1 MAARAKAGM
10 AGAKGQGAMLA
21 FQKGRYRVRL
31 AAGDDDLRARA
42 KLFGKNEYGG
52 YLRRLLD

>member
-1 MAARAKAGM
+1 MQSGSPDEIAHD
-10 AGAKGQGAMLA
+10 QGWI
-21 FQKGRYRVRL
+21 
-31 AAGDDDLRARA
+31 GDDDLRARA